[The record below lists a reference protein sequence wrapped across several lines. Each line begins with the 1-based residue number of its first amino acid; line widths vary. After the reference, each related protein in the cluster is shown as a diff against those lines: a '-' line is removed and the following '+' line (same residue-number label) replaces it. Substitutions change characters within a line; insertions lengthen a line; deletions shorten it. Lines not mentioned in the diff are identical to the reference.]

1 MRRGSL
7 CLCSAGLWRMT
18 HMAADQAF
26 ERGSRV
32 QEVHLGG
39 PSTFRRL
46 MLSSMASI
54 SYPGSQ
60 AEQLLLAPPELRTA
74 DPSFATEVYN
84 GHFGL
89 AGKLAE
95 LGSDSP
101 FEIRPPSANWARELY
116 GFGWLRHLR
125 AADSELSR
133 EQAKALVHDF
143 VRLRRQIHGLAWQ
156 PEIVARRVISWLS
169 NSVLILD
176 TGEPQAYESF
186 LKALTTQLRYLSAS
200 YRDAPDGVP
209 RLLTLT
215 ALLYAGLCIAEQQ
228 AVVDRY
234 TRPFCRELDRQI
246 LPDGGHISRNPEALI
261 ELLLDLLPLRQCF
274 VARDRAPPKEL
285 TDAIDRIMPMLR
297 FFRLGDGTLA
307 RFNGAGPTPTDAL
320 ATVLAYDDIEG
331 APVRAATNSGYV
343 RVEAGTT
350 LILCDLGPPPVSAL
364 STKAHAGFLSFEMSS
379 GEAPMIIN
387 CGAPSADHDE
397 WRLFARTTPAHS
409 TLSLEDDSLAE
420 FSGGANGTE
429 PPVDAALVGPM
440 NPQGAFSDQGDNLR
454 IKGSHDGYMGRYGV
468 SHSRQILIAPSGNLL
483 SAEDKLSTRGLKSPQ
498 GLIAG
503 SYAIRFHLH
512 PSVKAQVT
520 GDGNTVTLIL
530 QNGETWRVS
539 SNAEETAIEESVLLA
554 DQRGPQPTTQVVL
567 SGMMGEAREVRI
579 LWNIEKTGQETA
591 PHPLVDPNDP
601 GAGGA

>member
-1 MRRGSL
+1 M
-7 CLCSAGLWRMT
+7 AG
-18 HMAADQAF
+18 DQAF
-26 ERGSRV
+26 ERGARV
-32 QEVHLGG
+32 QDVHLGG
-39 PSTFRRL
+39 PSPLRRL
-46 MLSSMASI
+46 MLASMASI

-60 AEQLLLAPPELRTA
+60 AEQLLLAPQELRTA

-95 LGSDSP
+95 LGAESP
-101 FEIRPPSANWARELY
+101 FEITPPSANWARELY

-143 VRLRRQIHGLAWQ
+143 IRLGSSVHGLAWQ

-176 TGEPQAYESF
+176 TGEPQAYETF
-186 LKALTTQLRYLSAS
+186 LKALTAQLRYLSAS
-200 YRDAPDGVP
+200 YRDAPDGTP
-209 RLLTLT
+209 RLLTLM

-234 TRPFCRELDRQI
+234 TRSFCKELDRQI

-274 VARDRAPPKEL
+274 VARDRVPPKEL

-320 ATVLAYDDIEG
+320 ATVLAYDDVEG
-331 APVRAATNSGYV
+331 APVRTASNSGYV
-343 RVEAGTT
+343 RVECGTT
-350 LILCDLGPPPVSAL
+350 LIICDLGPPPVASL
-364 STKAHAGFLSFEMSS
+364 TTRAHAGFLSFEMSS
-379 GEAPMIIN
+379 GDAPMIIN

-409 TLSLEDDSLAE
+409 TLSLEEDSLAE
-420 FSGGANGTE
+420 FSGMANGSQ
-429 PPVDAALVGPM
+429 PAADAALLGPVK
-440 NPQGAFSDQGDNLR
+440 PLGAFSDQGDNLR
-454 IKGSHDGYMGRYGV
+454 IKGSHDGYVGRYGV
-468 SHSRQILIAPSGNLL
+468 SHSRQILVAPSGNLI
-483 SAEDKLSTRGLKSPQ
+483 SSEDKVSAPRGLKSPD

-503 SYAIRFHLH
+503 AYAIRFHLH
-512 PSVKAQVT
+512 PSVKAQIT
-520 GDGNTVTLIL
+520 GDGSAVTLIL
-530 QNGETWRVS
+530 RNGETWRIS
-539 SNAEETAIEESVLLA
+539 SNAEETAVEESVLLA
-554 DQRGPQPTTQVVL
+554 DQRGPQQTSQVVL

-579 LWNIEKTGQETA
+579 VWNIERTGDEA
-591 PHPLVDPNDP
+591 PAHPLVDPND
-601 GAGGA
+601 AGTEDA